1 MLADVA
7 GSEAPGPG
15 NGIRPPGVQTARLG
29 RLRQSVGRTAAR
41 CTEAIAGWLG
51 TRRLE
56 HWLVYAFL
64 AGAICLSC
72 PTLFLGWPGLYSGD
86 IGAEAADGKW
96 DYSNRLY
103 LLSSVAQ
110 ALASILALVISLT
123 LVATQL
129 AAQAYTARIMTLR
142 IKDHWLW
149 TAVVLYSAT
158 ISSALIMQGR
168 IAGVARDHGQ
178 QETSVLLVFVLVSLF
193 YLVPYTLATLGSLEP
208 GAVVRSLAAA
218 GMLDALDDMARKA
231 AQEDQISTISDVFQA
246 LADLSWRFLRQ
257 GRLDLAARPTERIL
271 VLGKYLWKARKE
283 EGYFAAQ
290 KALGTLEIRCR
301 RNQHEL
307 AAEIVRGKIRELL
320 EETSE

>member
-1 MLADVA
+1 MPADAA
-7 GSEAPGPG
+7 GSGVPGAG
-15 NGIRPPGVQTARLG
+15 DGIRPPGVRKIRLS
-29 RLRQSVGRTAAR
+29 RVRRSVGRTAAR
-41 CTEAIAGWLG
+41 CIEAISDWLDS
-51 TRRLE
+51 RRLE
-56 HWLVYAFL
+56 HWLLYAICL
-64 AGAICLSC
+64 GAICLAF
-72 PTLFLGWPGLYSGD
+72 PTLFLGWSGLYGGD
-86 IGAEAADGKW
+86 IGAETADGKW

-142 IKDHWLW
+142 VKDPWLW
-149 TAVVLYSAT
+149 IAVVLYSAT

-231 AQEDQISTISDVFQA
+231 AQEDQISTIYDVFRA
-246 LADLSWRFLRQ
+246 LVDLSWRFLRQ

-290 KALGTLEIRCR
+290 EALGTLEIRCR
-301 RNQHEL
+301 QNQNEL
-307 AAEIVRGKIRELL
+307 AADIVRGKIRELL